1 MWYDVIVQ
9 HFSEIYTFSILTFNV
24 CYSYYLSI
32 SDTCFSG
39 DCPHSPFILGGSD
52 GWDVGCGL
60 ATWMEIKFP
69 TPHKSKHS

>member
-1 MWYDVIVQ
+1 MWYDVIIQ
-9 HFSEIYTFSILTFNV
+9 NFSEIYTFSILRFNV

-32 SDTCFSG
+32 SDTCFRVTVLTA
-39 DCPHSPFILGGSD
+39 PFILGGSD

-60 ATWMEIKFP
+60 ATWLKIEFP